1 MEATALSP
9 AGHTAPWSQ
18 RAEVREDQLQER
30 EEDLQP
36 LIPRDD
42 PPATALRGLRMTW
55 YGPETDDICLACKQL
70 ISANDVEVECDLPK
84 GGTVRLHW
92 RCYGHLIDGVA
103 QLRGITCRFSNGS
116 PTSILPDEQVVSTD
130 RLRAGAHNSSF
141 LLH

>member
-1 MEATALSP
+1 VDAPARSP

-70 ISANDVEVECDLPK
+70 ISANDVEVEGDLPN
-84 GGTVRLHW
+84 GGMV
-92 RCYGHLIDGVA
+92 
-103 QLRGITCRFSNGS
+103 
-116 PTSILPDEQVVSTD
+116 
-130 RLRAGAHNSSF
+130 
-141 LLH
+141 LLHRRCHAI